1 MSGIFTPM
9 DSMPLWARKFD
20 IINPMAYLM
29 KIYRMIML
37 KGSAFSDI
45 ARDFYSLLI
54 LAVVFM
60 SLAVRK
66 YRKTA

>member
-1 MSGIFTPM
+1 
-9 DSMPLWARKFD
+9 
-20 IINPMAYLM
+20 
-29 KIYRMIML
+29 MIML
-37 KGSAFSDI
+37 KGSAFSDL